1 MLFRF
6 CRTLGR
12 GQRIMNAIHTQ
23 YHLQERYEHS
33 QRDLKHSPKRTLY
46 FRILQVDYNVT

>member
-1 MLFRF
+1 MKLKKG
-6 CRTLGR
+6 L

-33 QRDLKHSPKRTLY
+33 YSEIANIRQKRTLY
-46 FRILQVDYNVT
+46 FRILQVNYNVT